1 MKKLF
6 IATILGATI
15 FSCSKDEKNYI
26 TIVGKIENAN
36 SDSVFVVKEDFRK
49 GIPVVNGEFN
59 DTLKLAGNGYFEF
72 YAGNERTEI
81 YLTEGDS
88 LFISTDMQ
96 EFDEKLKYGGTSEKE
111 NNYLAQKQLKTEQI
125 YADPAAFF
133 SVDPDSFKSN
143 VTAYKTEL
151 NKDLSQEGINDGF
164 KKSETKN
171 IDYFYYMMLAQ
182 YPMAHKYF
190 TQNEPTMPVGF
201 DEEIKKLDLENE
213 MDFNSIPAY
222 KQFVFYKISNQI
234 SESKSPE
241 ETEKIISAIK
251 SPQIKDAV
259 MKEFLLYFVASGSP
273 DAERYHNYI
282 KKNAK
287 DEKVKKESTE
297 AFAKVQKL
305 LPGKP
310 SPKFSYPD
318 INGKSVSLDDFKG
331 KLVYVDVWATW
342 CGPCIREIPSL
353 KQLEKDYHGKNIE
366 FVSMSIDPQVDKEK
380 WLKMVKEKDL
390 KGIQIFADKD
400 WKSQFVQEYGIK
412 GIPRFILI
420 DAAGNILSADAPRP
434 SDPQIKTLIDE
445 NLKS

>member
-1 MKKLF
+1 MKKFF
-6 IATILGATI
+6 IVALTI
-15 FSCSKDEKNYI
+15 FTVFSCGKEEQDFV
-26 TIVGKIENAN
+26 TIAGKIDNAN

-49 GIPVVNGEFN
+49 GIPVVNGEFK
-59 DTLKLAGNGYFEF
+59 DTLKIAGNGYFEF
-72 YAGNERTEI
+72 YSGNERTEI
-81 YLTEGDS
+81 YLNQGDS

-125 YADPAAFF
+125 YVDPAAFF
-133 SVDPDSFKSN
+133 SVDPNSFKSK

-151 NKDLSQEGINDGF
+151 NKDLSQEGINDEF
-164 KKSETKN
+164 KKLETKN

-190 TQNEPTMPVGF
+190 TQNEPVLPDDF
-201 DEEIKKLDLENE
+201 NKEIEMLNLENE
-213 MDFNSIPAY
+213 ADFNSIPAY

-234 SESKSPE
+234 SEAKSPE

-251 SPQIKDAV
+251 SQQIKDAV
-259 MKEFLLYFVASGSP
+259 MKEFLLYFVASGSS

-282 KKNAK
+282 LKNAK
-287 DEKVKKESTE
+287 DEKIKKESRE

-318 INGKSVSLDDFKG
+318 INGKSVSLDDLKG

-366 FVSMSIDPQVDKEK
+366 FVSMSIDPQQDKGK
-380 WLKMVKEKDL
+380 WEKMVREKEL

-420 DAAGNILSADAPRP
+420 DAAGNILNADAPRP
-434 SDPQIKTLIDE
+434 SDPQIRTLIDE
-445 NLKS
+445 KLKS

>member
-6 IATILGATI
+6 VVALTI
-15 FSCSKDEKNYI
+15 FTVFSCGKEEQDFV
-26 TIVGKIENAN
+26 TIAGKIDNAN
-36 SDSVFVVKEDFRK
+36 SDSVFIVKDNFRK
-49 GIPVVNGEFN
+49 GIPVVNGEFK
-59 DTLKLAGNGYFEF
+59 DTLKLVGNSYFEF
-72 YAGNERTEI
+72 YSGNERTEI
-81 YLTEGDS
+81 YLSQGDS

-96 EFDEKLKYGGTSEKE
+96 EFDEKLKYRGTSEKE

-125 YADPAAFF
+125 YVDPAAFF
-133 SVDPDSFKSN
+133 SVDPNSFKSK

-151 NKDLSQEGINDGF
+151 NADLNQEGINKVF
-164 KKSETKN
+164 KESETKN

-182 YPMAHKYF
+182 YPMAHQYF
-190 TQNEPTMPVGF
+190 TQQEAYLPADF
-201 DEEIKKLDLENE
+201 DEEIKKLNLENE
-213 MDFNSIPAY
+213 ADFNSIPAY
-222 KQFVFYKISNQI
+222 KQFVLYKVSNQI
-234 SESKSPE
+234 SEAKTPDE
-241 ETEKIISAIK
+241 IEKIISNIK
-251 SPQIKDAV
+251 TPQIKDAV

-273 DAERYHNYI
+273 DSERYHNYI
-282 KKNAK
+282 QKNAK
-287 DEKVKKESTE
+287 DKKIKKESTE

-305 LPGKP
+305 LPGKL

-318 INGKSVSLDDFKG
+318 ITGKTVSLDDLKG

-366 FVSMSIDPQVDKEK
+366 FVSMSIDPQQDKGK
-380 WLKMVKEKDL
+380 WENMVKEKDL

-420 DAAGNILSADAPRP
+420 DASGNILNADAPRP
-434 SDPQIKTLIDE
+434 SDPQIRTLIDQ

>member
-1 MKKLF
+1 MKKF
-6 IATILGATI
+6 IIVALTI
-15 FSCSKDEKNYI
+15 FTVFSCGKEEQDFV
-26 TIVGKIENAN
+26 TIAGKIDNAN
-36 SDSVFVVKEDFRK
+36 LDSVFIVKDNFRK
-49 GIPVVNGEFN
+49 GIPVVNGEFK
-59 DTLKLAGNGYFEF
+59 DTLKLAGNSYFEF
-72 YAGNERTEI
+72 YSGNERTEI
-81 YLTEGDS
+81 YLSHGDS

-111 NNYLAQKQLKTEQI
+111 NNYLAQKQLKSEQI
-125 YADPAAFF
+125 YVDPAAFF
-133 SVDPDSFKSN
+133 LVDPNSFKSKI
-143 VTAYKTEL
+143 TAYKTEL
-151 NKDLSQEGINDGF
+151 NANLNQDGINNEF
-164 KKSETKN
+164 KKLETRN
-171 IDYFYYMMLAQ
+171 IDYNYYMMLAQ
-182 YPMAHKYF
+182 YPMAYQYF
-190 TQNEPTMPVGF
+190 TQKEAELPAGF
-201 DEEIKKLDLENE
+201 DDEIQKLDMENE
-213 MDFNSIPAY
+213 ADFNSIPAY

-234 SESKSPE
+234 SEAKTPD

-251 SPQIKDAV
+251 SPQIRDAV
-259 MKEFLLYFVASGSP
+259 MNEFLLYFVASGSP

-282 KKNAK
+282 QKNAK
-287 DEKVKKESTE
+287 DAKVKKESTE

-318 INGKSVSLDDFKG
+318 INGKIVSLDDLKG

-366 FVSMSIDPQVDKEK
+366 FVSMSIDPQKDKGK
-380 WLKMVKEKDL
+380 WEQMVKDKDL

-400 WKSQFVQEYGIK
+400 WKSEFVQDYGIK

-420 DAAGNILSADAPRP
+420 DGAGNILNADAPRP
-434 SDPQIKTLIDE
+434 SDPEIRTLIDE